1 MPETRTFTDEWGVEI
16 TYDVYLAKTS
26 RGVIQLVHGLGDHAG
41 RYNHVAQAFV
51 SAGFTVYAM
60 DGRGH
65 GRTGVQ
71 QFGGDLSQLGRLGPG
86 GFRAAVADLHQ
97 MTEVIRADNPTSPI
111 VYIGHSMGS
120 LFGQVLINDHAAD
133 FEAVVFT
140 GSAWRRPGSMNAG
153 DLNKRFAVPGGT
165 GHEWLSRDP
174 QVWSDFAKDP
184 WTFTADVLKL
194 WGVVQG
200 LKLFGRPYPH
210 MAQVPILLAVGSDDS
225 LGGEK
230 SNLSLADDYIRRAH
244 QDDVTVIVYP
254 EARHEIFNETN
265 KTQVF
270 DDIVS
275 WLMERV
281 GR

>member
-97 MTEVIRADNPTSPI
+97 MTGVIRADNPTSPI